1 MSTRTE
7 LANRHIAKLLDN
19 LERLVDMTPLAK
31 TAVMQEMHWLAEDV
45 EEATQRGSTGQS
57 TGNASNDTR
66 TGNR

>member
-1 MSTRTE
+1 MSTSTE

-45 EEATQRGSTGQS
+45 EMSKHVST
-57 TGNASNDTR
+57 DTSKGR
-66 TGNR
+66 TNGNRR